1 MCSPVSSLPFFIAG
15 AIAALVKNEAIL
27 KYFSPDAK
35 KSVSYGIAAL
45 SGTVLTVCSSTI
57 LPMFAGI
64 LKKGSGIG
72 PATSQLDVFIRLMI
86 VYILSM
92 AVAFLLIYYFS
103 RDEGTE
109 WGYEIWDL
117 TKKIVPILLIGTFV
131 LGMLSYFLP
140 PETFRPFIGDN
151 SLSSNFIAAL
161 IGAILYMPTLLEVPI
176 IRTTLGYLSGNMTKG
191 PALALLLAG
200 PSVSLPSLLVLSKV
214 MGPKKTGV
222 YAVLVI
228 ICSTLA
234 GFIFGNSGF

>member
-1 MCSPVSSLPFFIAG
+1 
-15 AIAALVKNEAIL
+15 
-27 KYFSPDAK
+27 
-35 KSVSYGIAAL
+35 
-45 SGTVLTVCSSTI
+45 
-57 LPMFAGI
+57 
-64 LKKGSGIG
+64 
-72 PATSQLDVFIRLMI
+72 
-86 VYILSM
+86 M

-103 RDEGTE
+103 RGEGTE

-176 IRTTLGYLSGNMTKG
+176 IGTTLGYLSGNMTKG

-200 PSVSLPSLLVLSKV
+200 PSVSLPSLLILSKV
-214 MGPKKTGV
+214 MGPKKT
-222 YAVLVI
+222 
-228 ICSTLA
+228 
-234 GFIFGNSGF
+234 

>member
-1 MCSPVSSLPFFIAG
+1 
-15 AIAALVKNEAIL
+15 
-27 KYFSPDAK
+27 
-35 KSVSYGIAAL
+35 
-45 SGTVLTVCSSTI
+45 
-57 LPMFAGI
+57 MFAGI

-103 RDEGTE
+103 RDEVTE

-151 SLSSNFIAAL
+151 SLSSNFFCRF
-161 IGAILYMPTLLEVPI
+161 Y
-176 IRTTLGYLSGNMTKG
+176 RCNF
-191 PALALLLAG
+191 
-200 PSVSLPSLLVLSKV
+200 
-214 MGPKKTGV
+214 V
-222 YAVLVI
+222 YAHP
-228 ICSTLA
+228 S
-234 GFIFGNSGF
+234 